1 MFQMLENLPLT
12 GITSFLGICLVLI
25 FFVTSSDS
33 GSLVVDSIT
42 AGGKWMHRGSAD
54 VLGHPSGSDRRLS
67 AGGRGLRCPGAI
79 QAVAITVGLPFTMI
93 MIVMMISLYLG
104 LQDDYRKMKF

>member
-1 MFQMLENLPLT
+1 MDAPRFQRMFWATLQGL
-12 GITSFLGICLVLI
+12 IAACL
-25 FFVTSSDS
+25 
-33 GSLVVDSIT
+33 LV
-42 AGGKWMHRGSAD
+42 GG
-54 VLGHPSGSDRRLS
+54 GSDAL
-67 AGGRGLRCPGAI
+67 GAI